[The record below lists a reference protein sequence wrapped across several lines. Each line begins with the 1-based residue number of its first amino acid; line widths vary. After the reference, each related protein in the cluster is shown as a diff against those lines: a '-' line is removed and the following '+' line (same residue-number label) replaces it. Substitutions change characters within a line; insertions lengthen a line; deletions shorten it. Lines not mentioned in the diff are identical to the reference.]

1 MNEFDF
7 KELLRIKIIRLSQ
20 SIWEGKINQSNL
32 TRWLENFESST
43 ECIDCEQ
50 THAMYLLSNF
60 MYFGSREIRELL
72 KSLYRDKFF
81 KPIIQDVRKKNN
93 NVKDITQIS
102 EEIIRE
108 LKATRFLGIGNPS
121 ESGTHLLYYFRQ
133 ENNLG
138 KEDFMHSHEIL
149 SFDRDSEGKISIKL
163 NKPEVKRYILLDDVC
178 GSGTQAIQYS
188 KELVSEIKTL
198 DSSIEV
204 YYFTLFSTVEGMENI
219 RRESNFDLVDCIFEL
234 DETFKCFSDNARQF
248 RNEEK
253 LPISK
258 DFAKSFCIKY
268 GVKIFKEE
276 HSLGYK
282 GSQLLLGF
290 THNTPDNTLPIIW
303 GEENWEP
310 VFKRYHKNY
319 GFKY

>member
-7 KELLRIKIIRLSQ
+7 RAALEIKIIRLSQ
-20 SIWEGKINQSNL
+20 SIWEGKINRKNL
-32 TRWLENFESST
+32 SRWLENFESSS

-60 MYFGSREIRELL
+60 MYFGSREVRELL
-72 KSLYRDKFF
+72 KSLYRDKFL
-81 KPIIQDVRKKNN
+81 KPTIQGVRERNN
-93 NVKDITQIS
+93 NTKDMTQIND
-102 EEIIRE
+102 EILVE

-149 SFDRDSEGKISIKL
+149 SIDRDSKGQISLRL
-163 NKPEVKRYILLDDVC
+163 NKPEVKRYILVDDVC
-178 GSGTQAIQYS
+178 GSGTQAIKYS
-188 KELVSEIKTL
+188 EKLVSEIKAL
-198 DSSIEV
+198 DSDIEV
-204 YYFTLFSTVEGMENI
+204 YYFTLFSTVDGMENI
-219 RRESNFDLVDCIFEL
+219 RKKSNFDLVDCIFEL

-248 RNEEK
+248 RNKEE

-258 DFAKSFCIKY
+258 DFAESFCIKY
-268 GVKIFKEE
+268 GSKIFEKE

-282 GSQLLLGF
+282 SSQLLLGF

-303 GEENWEP
+303 GEKNWEP